1 MAKHKKH
8 KRAKQTAKQSVPST
22 PAQWQAQVHDLLAQ
36 NKPREAVELAKQFLK
51 QIPGQEAEETLVSAY
66 QARVQ
71 ALMTSGMPQEAHA
84 LAALARERFPAYR
97 DQLTLLVH
105 QTQLSTGDLDGVLS
119 ELATAEGAH
128 QHALESL
135 LTRGLTDPSVLAT
148 TACLPAEHPLRQ
160 QAGLI
165 SELFSAVTSAPV
177 PDAGLAALDHI
188 PRQSPLAPWKLLI
201 RALDAFYRQ
210 ADELAEANLAR
221 IPLDSGPGRL
231 VPVVRTLISQV
242 GQQTN
247 ETNTI
252 PVAPP
257 SRTPGRKANHSL
269 ATSSLLDKV
278 SNGHIPVRL
287 QLDQLSHA
295 LSAKNERTALTTV
308 QQLLP
313 WLSAVSASHRQTFLR
328 TVLYHWLRNDLT
340 PQRLL
345 GMLNRKEQENDLE
358 ISRLIALTIEHDE
371 WDGALILWDEYLK
384 ADQATG
390 QLSPRAHTPH
400 TGPEIARILLHMANL
415 FPADP
420 EDLLDYLGMDS
431 EREIQ
436 QTILNQ
442 ELPAAFDRAA
452 LLDRARVADPVPQVF
467 RALVEHY
474 TPRDPKRAETEAEAW
489 RKAYPQ
495 DLEPLLYLVQA
506 TEQRGA
512 LRKSLDFL
520 AKAEAINRV
529 HPDVRQS
536 RFRLLLASAERRL
549 KDGKPALALDDLER
563 LAQEA
568 RANEGDMKAYL
579 LALSWAVAHKLE
591 DTAGMER
598 IAQTLASSLNNP
610 TLHSLILAAVSNI
623 IKITR
628 PKWSNKVPP
637 AEAIDALARACELF
651 RALDRPLVVPDTFLK
666 HVEKALSKSSATQLH
681 ALCHGGLRMD
691 RPSLTYLAAGQGL
704 SYEEPHLHRF
714 LLARGKALCL
724 ATAQKEYNRA
734 RQCLRVARELA
745 NRARDMEA
753 VSQASA
759 ALESLPAW
767 GDLDALLFGVPRPAE
782 APPEQIE
789 INRTIATERRHKNPP
804 RWQTQTAL
812 RKSRGRKPLQP
823 RLSRKLFD
831 DMLSFL
837 DLDGLGDLDLD
848 EEFL

>member
-1 MAKHKKH
+1 MKPRQDAKEIYSMAKHKKH
-8 KRAKQTAKQSVPST
+8 KRAKQTPKQSAPST
-22 PAQWQAQVHDLLAQ
+22 PAQWQAQDLLAH
-36 NKPREAVELAKQFLK
+36 NKARDAVELAKQFLK
-51 QIPGQEAEETLVSAY
+51 QIPGQEAEETLINAY
-66 QARVQ
+66 QMRVQ
-71 ALMTSGMPQEAHA
+71 ALITSGMPQEAHA
-84 LAALARERFPAYR
+84 LAALAHERFPAYR
-97 DQLTLLVH
+97 DQLTLLVYEAQIS
-105 QTQLSTGDLDGVLS
+105 QTQSSTGNLDGVLT
-119 ELATAEGAH
+119 ELATAEGAR
-128 QHALESL
+128 QSALESL
-135 LTRGLTDPSVLAT
+135 LARGLTDPSVLAT

-165 SELFSAVTSAPV
+165 NELFSAVTSAPV
-177 PDAGLAALDHI
+177 PDGGLAALDHI

-201 RALDAFYRQ
+201 RALDALYRQ
-210 ADELAEANLAR
+210 ADALAEANLAR
-221 IPLDSGPGRL
+221 IPADSGPGRL
-231 VPVVRTLISQV
+231 VPVVRTLLGQV
-242 GQQTN
+242 GEQASGIHTSA
-247 ETNTI
+247 I
-252 PVAPP
+252 
-257 SRTPGRKANHSL
+257 
-269 ATSSLLDKV
+269 SSLLDKV
-278 SNGHIPVRL
+278 SNSHITLRL
-287 QLDQLSHA
+287 QLDQLGQA
-295 LSAKNERTALTTV
+295 LSTKNQRKALTAL

-313 WLSAVSASHRQTFLR
+313 WLSTAPTSHRQTFLS
-328 TVLYHWLRNDLT
+328 TILHHWLRNNLDPRGLLNLLT
-340 PQRLL
+340 
-345 GMLNRKEQENDLE
+345 RKKTDPA

-371 WDGALILWDEYLK
+371 WDGALILWDEYLN
-384 ADQATG
+384 AAAT
-390 QLSPRAHTPH
+390 LH
-400 TGPEIARILLHMANL
+400 TGPEVARILLHMANL

-420 EDLLDYLGMDS
+420 EDLLDAVGMDS

-436 QTILNQ
+436 QMILNG
-442 ELPAAFDRAA
+442 ELPTAFDRAA
-452 LLDRARVADPVPQVF
+452 LLDRARAADPVPLVF

-474 TPRDPKRAETEAEAW
+474 TPRDPKRAEAEAEAW

-495 DLEPLLYLVQA
+495 DLDPLLYLVQA

-549 KDGKPALALDDLER
+549 KDAKPALALDDLER

-591 DTAGMER
+591 DATGMER
-598 IAQTLASSLNNP
+598 INQTLATSLNNP

-623 IKITR
+623 IKIKR
-628 PKWSNKVPP
+628 PKWSNKAPP
-637 AEAIDALARACELF
+637 SEAVDALARACELF
-651 RALDRPLVVPDTFLK
+651 RTLDRPLVVPDTFLK
-666 HVEKALSKSSATQLH
+666 HVEKALGESSATQLH
-681 ALCHGGLRMD
+681 ALCHGGLRID
-691 RPSLTYLAAGQGL
+691 RPSLTYVAAGQGL

-753 VSQASA
+753 VSEASA

-767 GDLDALLFGVPRPAE
+767 GDLDALLFGAPRLAE
-782 APPEQIE
+782 TPPDQAE
-789 INRTIATERRHKNPP
+789 INRTLATERRHKNPP
-804 RWQTQTAL
+804 RLQTQTTL

-823 RLSRKLFD
+823 RLSRNLFN

-837 DLDGLGDLDLD
+837 DLDGLDLDK
-848 EEFL
+848 EFL